1 MLANTRIPLRLNA
14 GFGSQ
19 LVILLL
25 TSVFA
30 FWCLTRISSL
40 FVEYSEDTT
49 AIEALGEI
57 QQDVSQARLSAFVW
71 REYGS
76 AEAAQDVEQKIVEV
90 RASLDS
96 LPAEQRDSEQGL
108 RLAERLEEFAEGFE
122 VARTHQAAREAAN
135 TRMRAAERRIQ
146 SIPAD
151 GDVEA
156 LQFLADFGQAALYA
170 ERFLLYNRAED
181 GREANARL
189 AGLAP
194 PASQAENARAFA
206 DAFND
211 ARAAIEARNALFIA
225 LVDEIGPE
233 MSNLADEVSDAAMVE
248 GDAAETATRNT
259 SNFAEASLIVLVL
272 VALGLSVSLAFIII
286 RSLTRPIN
294 QLLADT
300 ARLSDGEYNIT
311 VAGLDRRDE
320 MGDLARALDEFRV
333 QLRDAQEAERERAE
347 AQKTELERA
356 EKLRALIS
364 EFESQSTRAVGDVA
378 EVAATLRKTADGL
391 HSAASDSEQRI
402 TTVSAASEEA
412 SAGVETVASSSEEM
426 ATSVEEIRRASMRV
440 AEQVSTAAE
449 RAAVAKTDLS
459 EMEDS
464 VATMSDVVDA
474 INQVA
479 EQTNLLALNAT
490 IEAARAGEAGKGFA
504 VVAAEVKDLA
514 EQAQRLN
521 EEIAAKIGHATE
533 RARAVAAATTEVL
546 DGLEAI
552 RNEAGSTA
560 SAVEQ
565 QSAATAEISRAAQE
579 AAKGSQE
586 TSSNID
592 GIRAGAVET
601 LSQAETL
608 REVGQ
613 NLDDRANSLKADVT
627 AFLERVRSA

>member
-1 MLANTRIPLRLNA
+1 
-14 GFGSQ
+14 
-19 LVILLL
+19 LL
-25 TSVFA
+25 TSAFA

-40 FVEYSEDTT
+40 FLEYSEDTT

-90 RASLDS
+90 RASLDAM
-96 LPAEQRDSEQGL
+96 PAEQRETAQVQ
-108 RLAERLEEFAEGFE
+108 RLAEQLDEFAAGFE
-122 VARTHQAAREAAN
+122 IALAHQAEREAAN

-151 GDVEA
+151 GDVET
-156 LQFLADFGQAALYA
+156 LQFLAAFGQAALYA
-170 ERFLLYNRAED
+170 ERFLLYNRAEY

-189 AGLAP
+189 ADLAP
-194 PASQAENARAFA
+194 PASQAENAQAFTS
-206 DAFND
+206 AFND
-211 ARAAIEARNALFIA
+211 ARAAIEARNALFTA

-259 SNFAEASLIVLVL
+259 SNFAEVSLIVLVL
-272 VALGLSVSLAFIII
+272 AALALSVGLAFMII
-286 RSLTRPIN
+286 RSLTQPIN

-300 ARLSDGEYNIT
+300 ARLSDGEYDIT
-311 VAGLDRRDE
+311 VEGLDRRDE
-320 MGDLARALDEFRV
+320 MGDLARALDAFREQLQAAKTAEDERV
-333 QLRDAQEAERERAE
+333 QAQKAELKRAE
-347 AQKTELERA
+347 T
-356 EKLRALIS
+356 LRTLIS
-364 EFESQSTRAVGDVA
+364 EFESQSTKAVGDVA
-378 EVAATLRKTADGL
+378 DVAATLRGTADSL

-402 TTVSAASEEA
+402 TTVAAASEEA

-426 ATSVEEIRRASMRV
+426 ATSVEEIRRSSMQV
-440 AEQVSTAAE
+440 ADQVTNAAE
-449 RAAVAKTDLS
+449 KAAVAKADLA
-459 EMEDS
+459 EMEES
-464 VATMSDVVDA
+464 VATMSGVVDA

-504 VVAAEVKDLA
+504 VVAAEVKTLA

-521 EEIAAKIGHATE
+521 EEIAAKIGDATA
-533 RARAVAAATTEVL
+533 RARTVALATTEVL
-546 DGLEAI
+546 DGLETI
-552 RNEAGSTA
+552 RTEAGSTA
-560 SAVEQ
+560 SAVQQ

-579 AAKGSQE
+579 AARGSQE
-586 TSSNID
+586 TSSNIE
-592 GIRAGAVET
+592 GIRSSATET
-601 LSQAETL
+601 LTQASHL

-613 NLDDRANSLKADVT
+613 TLDDRARALQSDV
-627 AFLERVRSA
+627 ANFLERVRTA